1 MPSWASR
8 PRGPTSR
15 RFDGLRLPNPAK
27 VGARLMS
34 FAQEWDAL
42 TTDLY
47 VRSIVRDGY
56 RLELLSPPPL
66 VTVPIPM
73 NLFRDT
79 EHSRSLRR
87 EITTLL
93 DKRAIEELDPQSLS
107 PGFYSRIFLVPKTDG
122 SYRPVFD
129 LKSLNHFVQKEKFKM
144 TTPRTVTNAM
154 HKGDWAVSIDLKD
167 AYFHVPI
174 HVRSRRLL
182 RFAVATNDGL
192 RVFQFRAL
200 PFGLT
205 SAPRVFTKVIL
216 PVGHHAHLHAVCLL
230 QYLDD
235 WLLRSPNKLLLAQQT
250 SWLLDI
256 IRRVGFVLNVPKS
269 QLVPTQ
275 RLIHIGVEYHLDLGL
290 MFPPMNRVQKFED
303 RIATLLSVSVT
314 TAYFLLSLLGLL
326 SSATDAIPLGRLH
339 LRPLQLYLLT
349 HWSPVSRNLKA
360 LIPVKH
366 DLLDHHLRWWLD
378 RKCTRAGMLLDI
390 PEAQARLFTDASESG
405 WGAHLDDHQT
415 SGSWST
421 REATLHINHLE
432 MLAVLYALRAFRV
445 QLTGLTVQLMSDNSS
460 VVSYIRKQGGTV
472 SVSLYRLTREVLL
485 LARDAQITLLAKH
498 IPGDRNAL
506 ADLLSRMNKIVH
518 TEWTLHQSVKAPGY
532 DNIHPEFLKNLGPRA
547 RKWLAMFLTRIISEK
562 NLPKSWRITK
572 TVAIPKPGKDPKIAS
587 SYRPISLLSMCY
599 KLLERIILHRISPA
613 VDEILNI
620 EQAGFRPGRSTQD
633 QVLAL
638 TTYVEN
644 GYQRR
649 DKTGVVFLDLT
660 AAYDTVWHKG
670 LLVKLSKV
678 LPCWAVSVI
687 ELLLEQRRFRVHM
700 GDISSSW
707 RVQKNGLPQG
717 SVLAPTLFNL
727 YINDLPAT
735 TCRKFIYADDICLAH
750 QARTFEDLNTTIN
763 ADIAKISE
771 YCKRWRLQPSVAKTV
786 SSTFHLHNA
795 RINQELDIILNG
807 KRLRHDNRPTYLGV
821 TLDCTLT
828 YKPHLRKAAAKTR
841 TRNNLVHMLA
851 GTTWGAAAKTLRTS
865 ALALC
870 YSVAEYCAPVWRNSA
885 HTNLVDVQLNNTMRT
900 ITGSVRCTRT
910 DWLPVLSNIAPA
922 DIRRELATS
931 KMILR
936 ARDKPELP
944 LLTDIDFHPRPR
956 LKSRRP
962 IWSNLPDEALTI
974 QDLWRTRWQNQTI
987 DVPNKS
993 LIKDPTIQ
1001 LPGMDLPRGQ
1011 WSLLNRFRTDA
1022 GPCRNSMHEWGY
1034 IASPL
1039 CECGEPQTMRHVVNE
1054 CPLTCFDGG
1063 ISELHLA
1070 QDAAFNW
1077 LLRQNLRS

>member
-1 MPSWASR
+1 MAATFYYFKQNFQTRNGLHTLQERPIKPSIAYGGVLIAARSEIVSSACPDLDTDCELLWVQIDL
-8 PRGPTSR
+8 T
-15 RFDGLRLPNPAK
+15 
-27 VGARLMS
+27 GARSL
-34 FAQEWDAL
+34 FIGAL
-42 TTDLY
+42 
-47 VRSIVRDGY
+47 Y
-56 RLELLSPPPL
+56 RPPDSD
-66 VTVPIPM
+66 V
-73 NLFRDT
+73 
-79 EHSRSLRR
+79 
-87 EITTLL
+87 TTLENL
-93 DKRAIEELDPQSLS
+93 DQSLQRLTHRTNGNIWLGGDFNA
-107 PGFYSRIFLVPKTDG
+107 PHINWPLLEV
-122 SYRPVFD
+122 
-129 LKSLNHFVQKEKFKM
+129 
-144 TTPRTVTNAM
+144 TPLA
-154 HKGDWAVSIDLKD
+154 G
-167 AYFHVPI
+167 
-174 HVRSRRLL
+174 
-182 RFAVATNDGL
+182 
-192 RVFQFRAL
+192 
-200 PFGLT
+200 
-205 SAPRVFTKVIL
+205 TKRQI
-216 PVGHHAHLHAVCLL
+216 
-230 QYLDD
+230 Y
-235 WLLRSPNKLLLAQQT
+235 
-250 SWLLDI
+250 
-256 IRRVGFVLNVPKS
+256 
-269 QLVPTQ
+269 Q
-275 RLIHIGVEYHLDLGL
+275 RLIDISLHHNIEQVIDKPTRGDNILDL
-290 MFPPMNRVQKFED
+290 
-303 RIATLLSVSVT
+303 
-314 TAYFLLSLLGLL
+314 
-326 SSATDAIPLGRLH
+326 
-339 LRPLQLYLLT
+339 
-349 HWSPVSRNLKA
+349 
-360 LIPVKH
+360 
-366 DLLDHHLRWWLD
+366 
-378 RKCTRAGMLLDI
+378 
-390 PEAQARLFTDASESG
+390 
-405 WGAHLDDHQT
+405 
-415 SGSWST
+415 
-421 REATLHINHLE
+421 
-432 MLAVLYALRAFRV
+432 
-445 QLTGLTVQLMSDNSS
+445 
-460 VVSYIRKQGGTV
+460 
-472 SVSLYRLTREVLL
+472 
-485 LARDAQITLLAKH
+485 
-498 IPGDRNAL
+498 
-506 ADLLSRMNKIVH
+506 
-518 TEWTLHQSVKAPGY
+518 
-532 DNIHPEFLKNLGPRA
+532 
-547 RKWLAMFLTRIISEK
+547 FLT
-562 NLPKSWRITK
+562 
-572 TVAIPKPGKDPKIAS
+572 
-587 SYRPISLLSMCY
+587 
-599 KLLERIILHRISPA
+599 
-613 VDEILNI
+613 NI

-687 ELLLEQRRFRVHM
+687 ELLLEQQRFRVHM

-851 GTTWGAAAKTLRTS
+851 GTTWGAGAKTLRTS